1 MSDSVAAPRRAG
13 TVGRAAMFAA
23 GAGIFAAATYSATLQ
38 MAGGLAR
45 PLESTLYAAPSQTSQ
60 LRLTAAHELLA
71 RQPMSPVPF
80 LVAAENSAAQGDLTA
95 ATNLYEQALLRNP
108 RSVAVR
114 LWLVERYLRQSR
126 FADAVVQLDAVMRI
140 RPTLRRQLATVI
152 VPLVGAPEAR
162 RAVAAALIRNPEW
175 KSDFLDIAARN
186 TVIAPAYYE
195 LLYALGGKRGFA
207 LSNTEL
213 TRIVDTAL
221 RRGDYRSAAMLYS
234 RYVPRPTDTANLAF
248 DGDFRGSPGPPPFNW
263 QFPATASG
271 YATTESTGVRGRL
284 DVHVFG
290 GEPSVLARQSMLVL
304 PGSYALS
311 TTIVADAGTVEG
323 LSWRLVCDRDRRELG
338 RVEIASA
345 APGPPIGGAAILVPV
360 ECPVVS
366 LILDYLPPPRAVL
379 GTTALASVSVTRID
393 GPPQ

>member
-1 MSDSVAAPRRAG
+1 MNDTAAVPPRARTA
-13 TVGRAAMFAA
+13 GRAAVLAA
-23 GAGIFAAATYSATLQ
+23 GAVIFAVATYSAASQ
-38 MAGGLAR
+38 MAGGPAR

-60 LRLTAAHELLA
+60 LRLTAAHDLLA

-80 LVAAENSAAQGDLTA
+80 LVAAENSAARGDLTA
-95 ATNLYEQALLRNP
+95 ATSFYEQALLRNP

-126 FADAVVQLDAVMRI
+126 FAEAVVQLDAVMRI

-175 KSDFLDIAARN
+175 KSDFLDMAARN

-195 LLYALGGKRGFA
+195 LLYALGGNRGFK
-207 LSNTEL
+207 LSDTEL
-213 TRIVDTAL
+213 TRIVGTAL
-221 RRGDYRSAAMLYS
+221 GRGDYRSAAMLYS
-234 RYVPRPTDTANLAF
+234 RYVPRPAGTGNLAY

-271 YATTESTGVRGRL
+271 YASMESTGVRGRL

-290 GEPSVLARQSMLVL
+290 GEPSVLARQSMLIS

-311 TTIVADAGTVEG
+311 TTIVADAGTVDG
-323 LSWRLVCDRDRRELG
+323 LSWRLICDSNRRELG
-338 RVEIASA
+338 RVEIGSA
-345 APGPPIGGAAILVPV
+345 APGRPIGSAAIVVPPK
-360 ECPVVS
+360 CPVAS
-366 LILDYLPPPRAVL
+366 LVLGYLPPPRPVL
-379 GTTALASVSVTRID
+379 GSTALASVSVIRVD
-393 GPPQ
+393 EPSQ